1 MTQTKPNEPIE
12 LTTDVVIIG
21 AGPTGLTAAYQL
33 EKVGKKSIVFEKD
46 KQVGGIA
53 RTENYKG
60 YGVDI
65 GGHRFYTKVPEVEA
79 MWHEVLGGDFL
90 HRSRLSRIY
99 YKNKFFYYPIR
110 FFDALGKLGLIE
122 SSRVGLSYV
131 WARLNPSPQEENFE
145 QWVSNRFG
153 RRLYEVFF
161 KTYTEKVWGIPCTEI
176 KAEWAAQRIKGLSL
190 TTTLKNALFRS
201 EGGSVKTLI
210 DAFHYPRR
218 GPGMLWSRVQELIEA
233 RGHRVVLNADVVEI
247 GLAGKRVTHVTVAN
261 GAEPAAV
268 ASGQHFISSMPLSE
282 LILKMKPAPPPAV
295 VEAARRLTYRD
306 FLTVALI
313 IRRDDLFP
321 DNWIYIHSPEVQ
333 VGRIQNFKNWSPD
346 MIPATAPHTCC
357 IGLEYFCNEGDALW
371 QMSEAAL
378 IALGRRELAQIG
390 LVPEADVI
398 DGVVYRQAKAYPV
411 YMGEYQAYLDT
422 IKAYLRTLENLQT
435 AGRNGLHMYNNQDH
449 SMLTAML
456 AVKNIMGERH
466 DIWAVNTERSYH
478 EEIRL
483 PHPAAKPARLAT
495 GEEGG
500 V

>member
-1 MTQTKPNEPIE
+1 MAETNQTDSTE
-12 LTTDVVIIG
+12 LKTDVVIIG

-33 EKVGKKSIVFEKD
+33 AKVGKKSIVFEKGRV
-46 KQVGGIA
+46 VGGIA

-79 MWHEVLGGDFL
+79 MWHEVLGDDFL
-90 HRSRLSRIY
+90 RRSRLSRIY
-99 YKNKFFYYPIR
+99 YKNRFFYYPIR
-110 FFDALGKLGLIE
+110 FFNALWGLGVVE
-122 SSRVGLSYV
+122 SVRVGLSYL
-131 WARLNPSPQEENFE
+131 WAKIKPSPQEDNLE

-153 RRLYEVFF
+153 RRLYQVFF

-190 TTTLKNALFRS
+190 TTTIKNALFQS
-201 EGGSVKTLI
+201 EGKNVKTLI
-210 DAFHYPRR
+210 EAFDYPRR
-218 GPGMLWSRVQELIEA
+218 GPGMLWERVKELVEA
-233 RGHRVVLNADVVEI
+233 SGHRVLLQADVVKVCMNGRRVEKVI
-247 GLAGKRVTHVTVAN
+247 GTNGSQTPLTV
-261 GAEPAAV
+261 
-268 ASGQHFISSMPLSE
+268 SGDQFISSMPLSE
-282 LILKMKPAPPPAV
+282 LILKMSPPPPAPIV
-295 VEAARRLTYRD
+295 AAAQRLTYRD

-333 VGRIQNFKNWSPD
+333 VGRIQNFKNWSPE
-346 MIPATAPHTCC
+346 MIPGSQPGTAC

-371 QMSEAAL
+371 QMSETEL
-378 IALGRRELAQIG
+378 VALGRRELAQIG
-390 LVPEADVI
+390 LVAEEDVV
-398 DGVVYRQAKAYPV
+398 DGVVYRQPKAYPV

-422 IKAYLRTLENLQT
+422 IKTYLSSIENLQT

-456 AVKNIMGERH
+456 AVKNILGERH

-478 EEIRL
+478 EEIRI
-483 PHPAAKPARLAT
+483 PAEAQ
-495 GEEGG
+495 E
-500 V
+500 